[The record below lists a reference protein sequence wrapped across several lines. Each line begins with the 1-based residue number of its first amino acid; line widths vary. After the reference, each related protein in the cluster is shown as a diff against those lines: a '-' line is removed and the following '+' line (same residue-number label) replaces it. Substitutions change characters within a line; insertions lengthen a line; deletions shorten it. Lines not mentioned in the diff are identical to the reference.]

1 MVIGEKNL
9 CMLAAGLFLT
19 DNDLISRRTTDRNGS
34 AGDKPKNIGPFGA
47 IPNNEIG
54 ECPDISAFFLVFHR
68 IM

>member
-1 MVIGEKNL
+1 
-9 CMLAAGLFLT
+9 MLATGLFLAN
-19 DNDLISRRTTDRNGS
+19 DDLISRSTTDRNGS
-34 AGDKPKNIGPFGA
+34 TGDEPENIGPFGT